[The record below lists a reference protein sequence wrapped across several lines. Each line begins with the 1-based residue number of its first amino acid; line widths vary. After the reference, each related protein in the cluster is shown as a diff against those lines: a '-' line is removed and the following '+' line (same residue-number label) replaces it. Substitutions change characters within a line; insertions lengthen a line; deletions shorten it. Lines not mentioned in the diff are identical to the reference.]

1 MAGTSAAIRA
11 GRAFVEFFIEDG
23 RLERGLKT
31 IERKL
36 QVFGRRV
43 SNIGKRATAAALA
56 ATITLAFPV
65 KGYAEF
71 DDKIKELESLATRGA
86 TSLRELR
93 EQAKQLGRDTSF
105 TAIQVAG
112 GQTEMAR
119 AGFNTDEIKEGIDD
133 VMNLAR
139 ATQTELPRAT
149 EIGAGTLRAF
159 QLPITDMTRVV
170 NVAVATVNKSAIG
183 MEDYAESMKY
193 VGPVANMMGQSLEET
208 SKQIGILGNLQIK
221 GSLAGT
227 AMRNAFMRI
236 ADPEVRGELEKFTP
250 IVDRTTGRIKDL
262 SQIMTELGTATAG
275 EDPETRMQRLALF
288 TQLFGIRS
296 TAAAMVLSENVA
308 AGFDEAFADQDFAK
322 NVAKHMDSG
331 IGGAFRILQSAWEGV
346 TISFGEAVDGMLQR
360 GASGLTKVLGVVRGF
375 IDKNP
380 KVAQGL
386 LMVVAAVAAVGVAGI
401 VAGYA
406 LQGFALWFRML
417 AGVLSIVRIGLT
429 LTAGAFKAFGAA
441 VLLSNPYILVMGGLL
456 AGLVAWFVYCSG
468 AIQTTSAFL
477 RENFGTAWATIVA
490 LIQSG
495 DLAAAFALA
504 MALVRASWVIAISAL
519 KAEWAEWTGSLGGVL
534 LEGTAIAELAWFS
547 FTSYLTD
554 IFDTTVGKITQ
565 KWRELQDWLAEK
577 ILIHME
583 LFNPKNKELVWVDDG
598 TGANRTQRYQRYSGL
613 RESLQTL
620 REDQA
625 RRPNAAKE
633 AEQRSNQRK
642 ADVDAK
648 AAEVA
653 ARLEAQKT
661 ENNQMTA
668 DNVARAQADAEAA
681 RKAFADAQAAADKK
695 VAENNAPNPEDQK
708 KKQQDQAEELR
719 NMFGQ
724 GPKAAAG
731 KAATNEA
738 VLLRSKEGAEAIAR
752 ALGFAGQQDKVVGAI
767 QNLQD
772 AAVNAIEHQ
781 EEVLKDMGLE
791 GW

>member
-159 QLPITDMTRVV
+159 QLPISDMTRVV

-193 VGPVANMMGQSLEET
+193 VAPIANMMGQSLEET

-236 ADPEVRGELEKFTP
+236 ADPQVRSELEKFTP
-250 IVDRTTGRIKDL
+250 VVDRTTGRVKDL

-288 TQLFGIRS
+288 TQLFGLRS

-322 NVAKHMDSG
+322 NVAAHMDSG

-386 LMVVAAVAAVGVAGI
+386 LLVVAAVAAVGVAGI

-417 AGVLSIVRIGLT
+417 AGVLSIVRVGLT

-441 VLLSNPYILVMGGLL
+441 VLLSNPYLLVMGGLL
-456 AGLVAWFVYCSG
+456 AGLVAWFVYASG
-468 AIQTTSAFL
+468 AIQTTSTFL
-477 RENFGTAWATIVA
+477 RENFGTAWATIIA

-495 DLAAAFALA
+495 DFAAAFALA
-504 MALVRASWVIAISAL
+504 MALVRASWTIAISAL

-577 ILIHME
+577 ILMHME
-583 LFNPKNKELVWVDDG
+583 VATEGNKYNQTMNPAA
-598 TGANRTQRYQRYSGL
+598 ANARYIRDQQ
-613 RESLQTL
+613 EKLQTL

-625 RRPNAAKE
+625 RRPNADNAAKARSEERQKAVRAKE
-633 AEQRSNQRK
+633 EEIAL
-642 ADVDAK
+642 
-648 AAEVA
+648 
-653 ARLEAQKT
+653 RLEEQKKA
-661 ENNQMTA
+661 NQQQT
-668 DNVARAQADAEAA
+668 DESVARAQKEADAA

-708 KKQQDQAEELR
+708 KRQQDQAEELR

-752 ALGFAGQQDKVVGAI
+752 ALGFSGQQDKVVGAI
-767 QNLQD
+767 QNLQE

-781 EEVLKDMGLE
+781 EEVLKEMGLE